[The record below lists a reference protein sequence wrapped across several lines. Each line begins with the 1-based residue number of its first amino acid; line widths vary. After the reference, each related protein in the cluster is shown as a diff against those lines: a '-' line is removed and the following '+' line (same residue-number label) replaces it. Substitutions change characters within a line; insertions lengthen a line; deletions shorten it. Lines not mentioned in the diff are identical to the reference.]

1 MMPFAEQYMQRA
13 LDLARQGVGRTRP
26 NPAVGAVIVREGQ
39 VVGEGFHP
47 AAGEPHAEIFA
58 LRQAGELARGAD
70 LYVTLEPCSHQGRTG
85 PCAEAVVAAGIGRLF
100 IGTLDP
106 NPKVCG
112 RGRARIEAAG
122 IPVVVGLLEEECRRL
137 IAPFAKHVVTGL
149 PYLILKSAIT
159 LDGFTAT
166 ATGDSQW
173 ITNPSSRLQ
182 VHHLRDQVDGILVG
196 IGTVLADNPQ
206 LTTRLPEGGRNP
218 LRIVVDSTLKIPE
231 DAALLNGSSAPPLIV
246 TTARAPQ
253 KRIDALSALGV
264 EILTIPEGEGGVDL
278 AAMMAELGRRGL
290 QSILLEGGA
299 HLNGAALRAGLV
311 DRVMIFIAPKLLGG
325 GDGRGIFAGP
335 GARLLAG
342 AVELDHL
349 RVSRFG
355 DDILVEGEVRICLQG

>member
-1 MMPFAEQYMQRA
+1 MPFAEQYMQRA

-106 NPKVCG
+106 NPRVCS

-253 KRIDALSALGV
+253 NRIDALSALGV

-299 HLNGAALRAGLV
+299 HLNSAALRAGLV
-311 DRVMIFIAPKLLGG
+311 DRVMVFIAPKLLGG

-335 GARLLAG
+335 GARLLDG

>member
-1 MMPFAEQYMQRA
+1 MPFAEQYMQRA

-299 HLNGAALRAGLV
+299 HLNGAALRVGLV
-311 DRVMIFIAPKLLGG
+311 DRVMVFIAPKLLGG

-335 GARLLAG
+335 GARLLDG

-355 DDILVEGEVRICLQG
+355 DDILVEGEVRKCLQG